1 MASMENDEEQDPVEQ
16 LVAYAAAQHAL
27 LTKVQSDVKF
37 LTQLLEV
44 QAREGIATRIATQ
57 RLVGA
62 IYALVW
68 AAVLGGGLGAALVT
82 SGLSLVGSLLVLCV
96 FHVVARWLG
105 RSA

>member
-1 MASMENDEEQDPVEQ
+1 MEEEEQQDPVEQ

-27 LTKVQSDVKF
+27 LIKVQSDVKF

-68 AAVLGGGLGAALVT
+68 SAVLGAGLGAALIT
-82 SGLSLVGSLLVLCV
+82 SGLSLVAALLVPAL
-96 FHVVARWLG
+96 R
-105 RSA
+105 RM